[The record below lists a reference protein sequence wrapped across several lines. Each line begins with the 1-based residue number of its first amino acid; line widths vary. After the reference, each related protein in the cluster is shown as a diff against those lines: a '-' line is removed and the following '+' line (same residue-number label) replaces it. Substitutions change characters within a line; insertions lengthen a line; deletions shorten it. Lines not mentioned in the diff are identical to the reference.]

1 MRLNHNM
8 SSLSIYNGYKKNL
21 INNKSAIERL
31 STGIKINSAKDNPNK
46 IGQSEQMRIQIKSLK
61 AVQRNLQDGTS
72 MLQTADGD
80 LQEVNNTLAR
90 IKELSVSAANGSKS
104 ESEKEIIQNEIE
116 EMKKNIDD
124 LANNTEF
131 NGVKLL
137 CDERV
142 PNNKY
147 PMYKNI
153 VVGVM
158 QGEQGRIPSFNI
170 RTEILKD
177 EKGNTLKDIDVRTA
191 EGVSSALEVVD
202 ESIKTVSSIRSRYGA
217 MSNRLETTA
226 ENISSNEQVFERAD
240 SNLRD
245 SDIALEMAELAR
257 TQILNDTSLAL
268 ISQSNNLP
276 QDALRILERV
286 R

>member
-46 IGQSEQMRIQIKSLK
+46 IGQSEQMRIQIKSLQ

-72 MLQTADGD
+72 MLQTADGA
-80 LQEVNNTLAR
+80 LQEANNTLAR

-137 CDERV
+137 CDDRV

-153 VVGVM
+153 VVGAM

-170 RTEILKD
+170 RAEILKD
-177 EKGNTLKDIDVRTA
+177 EKGNTLKDIDVRTP

>member
-46 IGQSEQMRIQIKSLK
+46 IGQSEQMRIQIKSLQ

-72 MLQTADGD
+72 MLQTADGA

-104 ESEKEIIQNEIE
+104 ESEKEIIQNEI
-116 EMKKNIDD
+116 DD

-153 VVGVM
+153 VVGAM

-245 SDIALEMAELAR
+245 SDIALEMAELAK

>member
-46 IGQSEQMRIQIKSLK
+46 IGQSEQMRIQIKSLQ

-72 MLQTADGD
+72 MLQTADGA

-137 CDERV
+137 CDEGV

-153 VVGVM
+153 VVGTM
-158 QGEQGRIPSFNI
+158 QGEQSRIPSFNI

-177 EKGNTLKDIDVRTA
+177 EKGNTLKDIDVRTQ
-191 EGVSSALEVVD
+191 EGVSSALEVID
-202 ESIKTVSSIRSRYGA
+202 ESIKTISSIRSRYGA

>member
-46 IGQSEQMRIQIKSLK
+46 IGQSEQMRIQIKSLQ
-61 AVQRNLQDGTS
+61 AVQRNLQDGVS
-72 MLQTADGD
+72 MLQTADGA

-104 ESEKEIIQNEIE
+104 ENEKEIIQNEIE

-177 EKGNTLKDIDVRTA
+177 EKGNTLKDIDVRTQ
-191 EGVSSALEVVD
+191 EGVGSALEVID
-202 ESIKTVSSIRSRYGA
+202 ESIKTISSIRSRYGA

-226 ENISSNEQVFERAD
+226 ENVSSNEQVFERAD

>member
-1 MRLNHNM
+1 M

-46 IGQSEQMRIQIKSLK
+46 IGQSEQMRIQIKSLQ

>member
-31 STGIKINSAKDNPNK
+31 STGIKINYAKDNPNK
-46 IGQSEQMRIQIKSLK
+46 IGQSEQMRIQIKSLQ

-72 MLQTADGD
+72 MLQTADGA
-80 LQEVNNTLAR
+80 LQEANNTLAR

-137 CDERV
+137 CDDRV

-153 VVGVM
+153 VVGAM

-170 RTEILKD
+170 RAEILKD

>member
-21 INNKSAIERL
+21 INNKSVIERL

-46 IGQSEQMRIQIKSLK
+46 IGQSEQMRIQIKSLQ
-61 AVQRNLQDGTS
+61 AVQRNLQDGVS
-72 MLQTADGD
+72 MLQTADGA

-90 IKELSVSAANGSKS
+90 IKELSVSAANGTKS

-153 VVGVM
+153 VVGGM
-158 QGEQGRIPSFNI
+158 QGEQSRIPSFNI

-177 EKGNTLKDIDVRTA
+177 EKGNTLKDIDIRTQK
-191 EGVSSALEVVD
+191 GVNSALEVID
-202 ESIKTVSSIRSRYGA
+202 ESIETVSNIRSRYGA
-217 MSNRLETTA
+217 MQNRLETTA
-226 ENISSNEQVFERAD
+226 ENIGSNEQAFERAV
-240 SNLRD
+240 SNLID

-257 TQILNDTSLAL
+257 TQILNDSSLAL

-276 QDALRILERV
+276 KDALRILERV

>member
-1 MRLNHNM
+1 MRLNHNI

-21 INNKSAIERL
+21 INNKSVIERL

-46 IGQSEQMRIQIKSLK
+46 IGQSEQMRIQIKSLQ

-72 MLQTADGD
+72 MLQTADGA

-90 IKELSVSAANGSKS
+90 IKELSVSAANGTKS

-153 VVGVM
+153 VVGGM
-158 QGEQGRIPSFNI
+158 QGEQSRIPSFNI

-177 EKGNTLKDIDVRTA
+177 EKGNTLKDIDIRTQK
-191 EGVSSALEVVD
+191 GVNSALEVID
-202 ESIKTVSSIRSRYGA
+202 ESIETVSNIRSRYGA
-217 MSNRLETTA
+217 MQNRLETTA
-226 ENISSNEQVFERAD
+226 ENIGSNEQAFERAV
-240 SNLRD
+240 SNLID

-257 TQILNDTSLAL
+257 TQILNDSSLAL
-268 ISQSNNLP
+268 IFQSNNLP
-276 QDALRILERV
+276 KDALRILERV

>member
-1 MRLNHNM
+1 MRLNHNI

-21 INNKSAIERL
+21 INNKSVIERL

-46 IGQSEQMRIQIKSLK
+46 IGQSEQMRIQIKSLQ
-61 AVQRNLQDGTS
+61 AVQRNLQDGVS
-72 MLQTADGD
+72 MLQTADGA

-90 IKELSVSAANGSKS
+90 IKELSVSAANGTKS

-153 VVGVM
+153 VVGGM
-158 QGEQGRIPSFNI
+158 QGEQSRIPSFNI

-177 EKGNTLKDIDVRTA
+177 EKGNTLKDIDIRTQK
-191 EGVSSALEVVD
+191 GVNSALEVID
-202 ESIKTVSSIRSRYGA
+202 ESIETVSNIRSRYGA
-217 MSNRLETTA
+217 MQNRLETTA
-226 ENISSNEQVFERAD
+226 ENIGSNEQAFERAV
-240 SNLRD
+240 SNLID

-257 TQILNDTSLAL
+257 TQILNDSSLAL

-276 QDALRILERV
+276 KDALRILERV

>member
-46 IGQSEQMRIQIKSLK
+46 IGQSEQMRIQIKSLQ
-61 AVQRNLQDGTS
+61 AVQRNLQDGVS
-72 MLQTADGD
+72 MLQTADGA

-104 ESEKEIIQNEIE
+104 ENEKEIIQNEIE

-137 CDERV
+137 CDEGV

-153 VVGVM
+153 VVGTM
-158 QGEQGRIPSFNI
+158 QGEQSRIPSFNI

-177 EKGNTLKDIDVRTA
+177 EKGNTLKDIDVRTQ
-191 EGVSSALEVVD
+191 EGVSSALEVID
-202 ESIKTVSSIRSRYGA
+202 KSIKTISSIRSRYGA

>member
-46 IGQSEQMRIQIKSLK
+46 IGQSEQMRIQIKSLQ

-72 MLQTADGD
+72 MLQTADGA

-137 CDERV
+137 CDDRV

-153 VVGVM
+153 VVGAM

-170 RTEILKD
+170 RAEILKD